1 MAKYVLLSKLT
12 EAGRNTLKTKPER
25 IMEVNKELEAYG
37 VKVLE
42 QYAVLGPFDF
52 INLVEAPNNE
62 AVFKVSVELG
72 SRGTVEI
79 TSMPAIKLNELI
91 KTLKE

>member
-12 EAGRNTLKTKPER
+12 EAGRKTLKTKPER

>member
-12 EAGRNTLKTKPER
+12 EAGRKTLKTKPER

-52 INLVEAPNNE
+52 INIVEAPNNE
-62 AVFKVSVELG
+62 AVFKVSIELG

-91 KTLKE
+91 KTLKA

>member
-12 EAGRNTLKTKPER
+12 EAGRKTLKTKPER

-62 AVFKVSVELG
+62 AVFKVSIELG

-91 KTLKE
+91 KTLKA